1 VTVLVGSE
9 VIDVLHCYELLKGR
23 LSKVK
28 KKGRRR
34 RVGEGSVYVRSS
46 KVLIPFRIAAK
57 QISISSNHVKS
68 NRRA

>member
-28 KKGRRR
+28 KKERRER
-34 RVGEGSVYVRSS
+34 AGEGSVYVPSLE
-46 KVLIPFRIAAK
+46 VLIPSGSRR
-57 QISISSNHVKS
+57 SKS
-68 NRRA
+68 PSRAIT